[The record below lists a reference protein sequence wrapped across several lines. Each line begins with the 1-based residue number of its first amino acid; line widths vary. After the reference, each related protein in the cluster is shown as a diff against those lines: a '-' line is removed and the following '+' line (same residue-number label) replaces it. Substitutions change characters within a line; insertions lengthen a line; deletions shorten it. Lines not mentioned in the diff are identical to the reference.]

1 MLFNSIE
8 YAIFLPIVFVLYW
21 FVFKKNIRLQNI
33 FLIIVSSIFYAWWDW
48 RFLSLLF
55 ILIIVSYF
63 VGLALN
69 HQYSLNKR
77 KTLILFGLLVN
88 VGVLGFFKYYNF
100 FIDSFNS
107 AFTIFGTGINLTSL
121 NIILPL
127 GISFYTF
134 KIIGYTIDV
143 YNKKIEAEKD
153 FIAYAAFIS
162 FFPQLLAGPIERAS
176 NLLPQF
182 HKNRIFE
189 YDKAK
194 DGLRQIL
201 WGLFKKIVIADNAA
215 VQVNFIFNNYE
226 SLNGST
232 LLLGAI
238 YFAFQIYGD
247 FSGYSDIAIGTGR
260 LFGFDQMKNFA
271 FPYFAKNIKEFWQ
284 NWHISLSNWLRDYIF
299 LPLSYSFTRKLFKRK
314 YFGLRSDKIVY
325 TFSITVTF
333 LVCGL
338 WHGANWTFIIWGLL
352 FAVYLVFSMYTK
364 NIRARIKKF
373 LFINQIHFIS
383 VFLTF
388 CFTTL
393 AWIFFRADNVY
404 QAISYIDKMFSAT
417 LFSSPGRSRM
427 ITMIP
432 LILILIIVEW
442 IQRKKQHGLE
452 IDRIRFTAMRWAIYY
467 TVILAILNFST
478 SQQQFIYFQ
487 F

>member
-8 YAIFLPIVFVLYW
+8 YAIFLPIVFILYW

-33 FLIIVSSIFYAWWDW
+33 FLIIVSFIFYAWWDW

-63 VGLALN
+63 VGLALI
-69 HQYSLNKR
+69 HQDSLNKR
-77 KTLILFGLLVN
+77 KTLILFGILVN

-100 FIDSFNS
+100 FVDSFNS
-107 AFTIFGTGINLTSL
+107 AFTLLGTSINLTSL

-143 YNKKIEAEKD
+143 YNKKIETEKD

-176 NLLPQF
+176 NLLSQF
-182 HKNRIFE
+182 HKSRIFE

-215 VQVNFIFNNYE
+215 VQVNFIFDNYE

-260 LFGFDQMKNFA
+260 LFGFYQMKNFA

-299 LPLSYSFTRKLFKRK
+299 LPLSYSLTRKLINKK
-314 YFGLRSDKIVY
+314 YFSLRSDKIVY

-352 FAVYLVFSMYTK
+352 FAVYLVFSIYTK
-364 NIRARIKKF
+364 NIRASIKKH
-373 LFINQIHFIS
+373 LFINRMPFIS
-383 VFLTF
+383 ILITF
-388 CFTTL
+388 CFSTL
-393 AWIFFRADNVY
+393 GWIFFRADNLT
-404 QAISYIDKMFSAT
+404 QAYSYINHMFSVS
-417 LFSSPGRSRM
+417 LFS
-427 ITMIP
+427 IP
-432 LILILIIVEW
+432 KQRDTILLIIILIIIEW

-452 IDRIRFTAMRWAIYY
+452 IDSIRLTTMRWVIYY
-467 TVILAILNFST
+467 TVILSILNFGA